1 MKITFYG
8 AARTVTG
15 SCYLLEYGE
24 KKFLVDCGLFQG
36 NKALKENNYREF
48 PFNPV
53 EIDFMILT
61 HAHIDHCGLIPK
73 LFLKGFKNNIY
84 ATSGTI
90 DLAAILLPDCGHIQE
105 MEVERKNRKKLR
117 AGEPPITPIYT
128 AADAFM
134 VQPLFKAVKYDE
146 TFSPCPGI
154 SVTLRDAGHI
164 LGSAMVEI
172 VYEEDG
178 KQHKIVFSGD
188 LGRYS
193 HAIIKDPET
202 ITAADF
208 LVIESTY
215 GNRIHNGEAQEQEKK
230 LTQIIRSTFAAG
242 GNVIIPAFAVDRTQD
257 ILMMLHFIFEREGWN
272 NQNVY
277 VDSPLAVE
285 ATQIF
290 ANHSEYFDKLTTSLF
305 NEKGVAP
312 FILPNLK
319 YVRSAEESMALNL
332 AKSGNIIISASG
344 MADAGRIKHHLKH
357 NLWRKECSIIF
368 IGYQAEGTLGRRI
381 TEGEKR
387 VTILGEEVEV
397 NANIYSLEGFSA
409 HADKNELI
417 SWIGKFS
424 QIPGKIF
431 VTHGEESSAVEFA
444 DSVSKQYGVETFTPA
459 LGEIHNLTVA
469 DAFAASPEI
478 QVEHDNKFTQTIFD
492 ESLLVDINTLLQK
505 IAISND
511 FEKLYRVRE
520 YLRKI
525 S

>member
-15 SCYLLEYGE
+15 SCYLLEYGNT
-24 KKFLVDCGLFQG
+24 KFLVDCGLFQG

-48 PFNPV
+48 PFNPG

-73 LFLKGFKNNIY
+73 LYIKGYKNPIY

-105 MEVERKNRKKLR
+105 MEVERKNRKNLR
-117 AGEPPITPIYT
+117 AGEPTLVPIYT
-128 AADAFM
+128 AADAAA

-146 TFSPCPGI
+146 SFSPCEGV
-154 SVTLRDAGHI
+154 SVTMRDAGHI
-164 LGSAMVEI
+164 LGSAMIEI
-172 VYEEDG
+172 VYQEDG

-202 ITAADF
+202 VDTADY

-215 GNRIHNGEAQEQEKK
+215 GNRVHNGEAQEQETK
-230 LTQIIRSTFAAG
+230 LADIIRSTFAAG

-257 ILMMLHFIFEREGWN
+257 ILMMLHFILEREGWN
-272 NQNVY
+272 NQDVY
-277 VDSPLAVE
+277 VDSPLAIK

-290 ANHSEYFDKLTTSLF
+290 ANHSEYFDEITAALY
-305 NEKGVAP
+305 NERGVAP

-319 YVRSAEESMALNL
+319 YVKTSEESMALNL
-332 AKSGNIIISASG
+332 EKSGNIIISASG

-357 NLWRKECSIIF
+357 NLWRKECSVIF

-409 HADKNELI
+409 HADKEEML
-417 SWIGKFS
+417 SWMAKFS
-424 QIPGKIF
+424 KLPGTIF
-431 VTHGEESSAVEFA
+431 VTHGEESSALEFA
-444 DSVSKQYGVETFTPA
+444 DTISKRYSVETIVPT
-459 LGEIHNLTVA
+459 LGEMHTLAVTDALTEP
-469 DAFAASPEI
+469 AAEK
-478 QVEHDNKFTQTIFD
+478 VELDKNFVQTVFD
-492 ESLLVDINTLLQK
+492 ESLLVDINTMLQK
-505 IAISND
+505 IAIGND
-511 FEKLYRVRE
+511 FEKLYRIRE